1 MGHQVEWK
9 PVVRFESEYLVSS
22 DGQIFSFHCNRML
35 KGKLSI
41 QGYLRVC
48 LCKNGFHKS
57 MAVHRIVAEAF
68 IPNPDNKPTVNHINE
83 IKTDNRVE
91 NLEWATVAEQ
101 NVHGTRIA
109 RAVAH
114 TDWKKRSAKMDYYA
128 IAAKHDY
135 QNQTKKQ
142 MKAVLQCSKDG
153 IIIARF
159 GSLSMAAR
167 SIGVSAGH
175 ICCCLKGRRKSCG
188 GYTWKYA

>member
-1 MGHQVEWK
+1 MERRVEWK
-9 PVVRFESEYLVSS
+9 PIVGFESEYLVSN
-22 DGQIFSFHCNRML
+22 DGQIFSFHQNRILM
-35 KGKLSI
+35 GKLSR
-41 QGYLRVC
+41 QGYMRVC
-48 LCKNGFHKS
+48 LCKNGFHKNE
-57 MAVHRIVAEAF
+57 AIHRIVAKAF

-114 TDWKKRSAKMDYYA
+114 TDWKMRSTKIDYFA
-128 IAAKHDY
+128 VAAKHDY

-142 MKAVLQCSKDG
+142 MKAVLQCDKDG
-153 IIIARF
+153 VFIARF
-159 GSLSMAAR
+159 DSLAMAAR
-167 SIGVSAGH
+167 SMGIKPSH

-188 GYTWKYA
+188 GYLWKYA